1 MAKRSEEGDNAD
13 DDQHGDMS
21 RPLLQSAPNTIPE
34 ARPPSPSALPHYSS
48 SSSPTSELD
57 AEKPLQSMA
66 LRLHIRRLERRS
78 EQYRH

>member
-48 SSSPTSELD
+48 SSSPLILD
-57 AEKPLQSMA
+57 GFNGRADQIAVGSWRACAFIIGK
-66 LRLHIRRLERRS
+66 I
-78 EQYRH
+78 